1 MKNNKTLKI
10 IIVSILLLIILA
22 ILVIMQFTKNKDV
35 KDATEDKNKLE
46 GTYIRYPERNEL
58 TSDINESLVVE
69 FYNK

>member
-35 KDATEDKNKLE
+35 KDATEDKNMIYE
-46 GTYIRYPERNEL
+46 I
-58 TSDINESLVVE
+58 DFFQSLIK
-69 FYNK
+69 FSF